1 MQTMQTMLSRMDMPL
16 YQCPRTKTGIK
27 ARQSIPLALNMGT
40 APHPLSTL
48 AALVNMA
55 VLAHPASTGTVTVP
69 VLTSIKIKTRKGVA
83 QVLRIRIGAR
93 AASIPVHLINLA
105 RTAVIKRAVP
115 RIRVPAAV
123 AKKKARA
130 AIRMARASI
139 ARQAAI
145 NIVHPQAVTS
155 IKMAAVQNIVPPL
168 KNTKKRTRMM
178 LKK

>member
-1 MQTMQTMLSRMDMPL
+1 MQTMLSRMDMPL

-40 APHPLSTL
+40 APHPLSTR

-69 VLTSIKIKTRKGVA
+69 VLTSIKIKTRKEVA

>member
-40 APHPLSTL
+40 APHPLSTR

-168 KNTKKRTRMM
+168 KNTKKRTRRM

>member
-1 MQTMQTMLSRMDMPL
+1 MQTMLSRMDMPL

-27 ARQSIPLALNMGT
+27 ARQSIPLAPNTGT
-40 APHPLSTL
+40 APHPLSTQ

-55 VLAHPASTGTVTVP
+55 VLAHPASTGTVAVP
-69 VLTSIKIKTRKGVA
+69 VHTSIKIKTRKGVA

-105 RTAVIKRAVP
+105 RAAVIKRAVP
-115 RIRVPAAV
+115 RRRVPAAAV
-123 AKKKARA
+123 AKTKARA
-130 AIRMARASI
+130 AIRRAPAST

-145 NIVHPQAVTS
+145 SIAHPQAVTS
-155 IKMAAVQNIVPPL
+155 IKMAAVRNIVPPQ
-168 KNTKKRTRMM
+168 KNTKKRTRRM

>member
-1 MQTMQTMLSRMDMPL
+1 MQTMLSRMDMPL

-40 APHPLSTL
+40 APHPLSTW

>member
-168 KNTKKRTRMM
+168 KNTKKRTRRM

>member
-1 MQTMQTMLSRMDMPL
+1 MQTMLSRMDMPL

-48 AALVNMA
+48 AAIVNMA

>member
-1 MQTMQTMLSRMDMPL
+1 MQTMLSRMDMPL
-16 YQCPRTKTGIK
+16 YQCPRTKTDIK

-40 APHPLSTL
+40 APHPLSTR

>member
-1 MQTMQTMLSRMDMPL
+1 MQTMLSRMDMPL

-168 KNTKKRTRMM
+168 KNTKKRTRRM

>member
-1 MQTMQTMLSRMDMPL
+1 MQTMLSRMDMPL

-40 APHPLSTL
+40 APHPLSTR

-69 VLTSIKIKTRKGVA
+69 VLTSIKIKTRKEVA

-168 KNTKKRTRMM
+168 KNTKKRTRRM

>member
-1 MQTMQTMLSRMDMPL
+1 MQTMLSRMDMPL
-16 YQCPRTKTGIK
+16 YQCPRTKTDIK

-40 APHPLSTL
+40 APHPLSTR

-168 KNTKKRTRMM
+168 KNTKKRTRRM

>member
-1 MQTMQTMLSRMDMPL
+1 MQTMLSRMDMPL

-40 APHPLSTL
+40 APHPLSTR

-168 KNTKKRTRMM
+168 KNTKKRTRRM

>member
-1 MQTMQTMLSRMDMPL
+1 MQTMLSRMDMPL

-69 VLTSIKIKTRKGVA
+69 VLTSIKIKTRKEVA

-115 RIRVPAAV
+115 RIRVPAAAV

-168 KNTKKRTRMM
+168 KNTKKRTRRM

>member
-1 MQTMQTMLSRMDMPL
+1 MQTMLSRMDMPL